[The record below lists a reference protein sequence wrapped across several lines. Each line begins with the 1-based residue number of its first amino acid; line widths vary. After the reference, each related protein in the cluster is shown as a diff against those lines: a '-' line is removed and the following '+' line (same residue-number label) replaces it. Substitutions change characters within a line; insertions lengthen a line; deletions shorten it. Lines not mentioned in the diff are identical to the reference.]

1 MTVALADLLEM
12 DLIKKHLR
20 VDSPDEDDLIEL
32 YAESAL
38 AWALWYC
45 DNPLLATA
53 ADIPASFKSALLL
66 LIGHSY
72 TNREAVLVGTGGD
85 ELPMGVASLLWSS
98 RSLADSK
105 PVEEYTCAPETCG
118 IG

>member
-1 MTVALADLLEM
+1 MTVALADLLSL

-20 VDSPDEDDLIEL
+20 VDSSAEDDLIEL

-45 DNPLLATA
+45 DNSKLVEA
-53 ADIPASFKSALLL
+53 ADFPASFKSAMLL

-72 TNREAVLVGTGGD
+72 ANREAVVVGTITA
-85 ELPMGVASLLWSS
+85 EVPMAVESLLWSS
-98 RSLADSK
+98 RNWSGPPD
-105 PVEEYTCAPETCG
+105 PVVTQ
-118 IG
+118 